1 MGSGQLK
8 THQRLHTGEKPFICT
23 VAGCNSRFTHAN
35 RHCSDHPFASLRRC
49 HELALQPIISQA
61 ENSPEVLSWLE
72 NFKKRNE
79 EKTPGKVT
87 ESTEE
92 NNESNFHHKKTHNER
107 EWSSNQQEN
116 DAYYGQEQMKFRRSK
131 GGIAKALHYGSPTS
145 SNSSEETTSIP
156 LYRKLCEAVDP
167 STFGCTPLQWSPR
180 PIKLFGDSPSRVDIS
195 SGYESMLQ
203 ECKLNSTLDSSRGE
217 NERSVSSS
225 YTDTPRPEKLK
236 RRWLRE
242 ALTNDNISPKKTL
255 INANVSPKKTLINAN
270 VSPKKTLTNANMT
283 RPTVLMMANK
293 SPGFQPTNT
302 STPAKPSLTRALQ
315 NAEKQWTGAIALMQL
330 ATSSTTS
337 SPNC

>member
-1 MGSGQLK
+1 
-8 THQRLHTGEKPFICT
+8 
-23 VAGCNSRFTHAN
+23 
-35 RHCSDHPFASLRRC
+35 
-49 HELALQPIISQA
+49 
-61 ENSPEVLSWLE
+61 
-72 NFKKRNE
+72 
-79 EKTPGKVT
+79 
-87 ESTEE
+87 
-92 NNESNFHHKKTHNER
+92 
-107 EWSSNQQEN
+107 
-116 DAYYGQEQMKFRRSK
+116 
-131 GGIAKALHYGSPTS
+131 
-145 SNSSEETTSIP
+145 
-156 LYRKLCEAVDP
+156 
-167 STFGCTPLQWSPR
+167 
-180 PIKLFGDSPSRVDIS
+180 
-195 SGYESMLQ
+195 MLQ

-242 ALTNDNISPKKTL
+242 ALTNDNI
-255 INANVSPKKTLINAN
+255 SPKKTLINAN

-337 SPNC
+337 SPNCWNTLPCVNANSSNSINCSKVTFVGQFTHACHWISSVSQARPPSIFRTWLNVSILFTVLLSNSFFFYRFMLFPPHH